1 MSVITMNNPSSLRVK
16 LDAGLNDS
24 TRNTIVKFKTYSN
37 LKYDVAQALMKLQ
50 DYPVFEVLKQN
61 STT

>member
-24 TRNTIVKFKTYSN
+24 TEYYS
-37 LKYDVAQALMKLQ
+37 KI
-50 DYPVFEVLKQN
+50 
-61 STT
+61 